1 MRADFLYDNS
11 DGVWLNGY
19 VGWYEM
25 KTLLIALLLV
35 LGSILILAQNE
46 LFIDPVMEQMIID
59 ERFEAKKLHK
69 EQMDALKEQR
79 ELVREQTEEM
89 RRLREEMEDLN
100 D

>member
-1 MRADFLYDNS
+1 
-11 DGVWLNGY
+11 
-19 VGWYEM
+19 M
-25 KTLLIALLLV
+25 KALFIALLLV
-35 LGSILILAQNE
+35 SGSVLAQNE

-69 EQMDALKEQR
+69 EQLGALQEHR

>member
-1 MRADFLYDNS
+1 
-11 DGVWLNGY
+11 
-19 VGWYEM
+19 M

-35 LGSILILAQNE
+35 SGSILILAQNE
-46 LFIDPVMEQMIID
+46 LFIDPVMEQLIMD

-79 ELVREQTEEM
+79 ELIREQTEEK

>member
-1 MRADFLYDNS
+1 M
-11 DGVWLNGY
+11 NGY

-25 KTLLIALLLV
+25 KTLFIALLLV

-69 EQMDALKEQR
+69 EQMKALKEQR

-89 RRLREEMEDLN
+89 RRLREEIEDLN

>member
-1 MRADFLYDNS
+1 
-11 DGVWLNGY
+11 
-19 VGWYEM
+19 M
-25 KTLLIALLLV
+25 KALFIALLLV
-35 LGSILILAQNE
+35 SSFILILAQNE

-79 ELVREQTEEM
+79 ELIKEQTEEK
-89 RRLREEMEDLN
+89 RRLREEIEDLN

>member
-1 MRADFLYDNS
+1 
-11 DGVWLNGY
+11 LNGY

-25 KTLLIALLLV
+25 KTLFIALLLV

-69 EQMDALKEQR
+69 EQMDVLKEQR
-79 ELVREQTEEM
+79 ELIKEQTEEK
-89 RRLREEMEDLN
+89 RRLREEMEE
-100 D
+100 

>member
-1 MRADFLYDNS
+1 M
-11 DGVWLNGY
+11 NGY

-25 KTLLIALLLV
+25 KDLFIALLLV
-35 LGSILILAQNE
+35 SGSMLILAQNE

-89 RRLREEMEDLN
+89 RRLSEEMEDLN

>member
-1 MRADFLYDNS
+1 
-11 DGVWLNGY
+11 LNGY

-35 LGSILILAQNE
+35 SGSILILAQNE
-46 LFIDPVMEQMIID
+46 LFIDPVMEQLIMD

-79 ELVREQTEEM
+79 ELIREQTEEK

>member
-1 MRADFLYDNS
+1 
-11 DGVWLNGY
+11 LNGY

-35 LGSILILAQNE
+35 SSSILILAQNE

-79 ELVREQTEEM
+79 ELIKEQTKEK
-89 RRLREEMEDLN
+89 RRLREETEDLN

>member
-1 MRADFLYDNS
+1 M
-11 DGVWLNGY
+11 NGY

-25 KTLLIALLLV
+25 KALFIALLLV
-35 LGSILILAQNE
+35 SGSILILAQNE
-46 LFIDPVMEQMIID
+46 LFIDPVMEQLIMD

-79 ELVREQTEEM
+79 ELIREQTEEM
-89 RRLREEMEDLN
+89 RLLREEMEDLN

>member
-1 MRADFLYDNS
+1 
-11 DGVWLNGY
+11 LNGY

-25 KTLLIALLLV
+25 KALFIALLLV
-35 LGSILILAQNE
+35 SGSILILAQNE
-46 LFIDPVMEQMIID
+46 LFIDPVMEQIIID

-69 EQMDALKEQR
+69 EQMDALKEQ
-79 ELVREQTEEM
+79 TEEK

>member
-1 MRADFLYDNS
+1 M
-11 DGVWLNGY
+11 NGY

-25 KTLLIALLLV
+25 KALFIALLLV
-35 LGSILILAQNE
+35 SGSVLAQNE

-79 ELVREQTEEM
+79 ELIREQTEEK

>member
-1 MRADFLYDNS
+1 
-11 DGVWLNGY
+11 
-19 VGWYEM
+19 M
-25 KTLLIALLLV
+25 KTILVVLLLV
-35 LGSILILAQNE
+35 SGSVMAQNE

-89 RRLREEMEDLN
+89 CRLSEEMEDLN

>member
-1 MRADFLYDNS
+1 
-11 DGVWLNGY
+11 LNGY

-25 KTLLIALLLV
+25 KTLFIALLLV
-35 LGSILILAQNE
+35 LGSILAQNE

-89 RRLREEMEDLN
+89 CRLREEMEDLN

>member
-1 MRADFLYDNS
+1 M
-11 DGVWLNGY
+11 NGY

-25 KTLLIALLLV
+25 KALFIALLLV
-35 LGSILILAQNE
+35 SGSMLILAQNE

-59 ERFEAKKLHK
+59 ERFEAKKRYK

-79 ELVREQTEEM
+79 ELVREQTKEK
-89 RRLREEMEDLN
+89 RRLREEIEDLN